1 MSEAAFTSFADWW
14 AGRHIATSAGFFLPY
29 IQPGIA
35 LLDCGCGPGTI
46 TLDFAE
52 VLAPREVIGID
63 VDDRA
68 LDRACKTAEERG
80 ITNVRFEHGD
90 IYALD
95 FANASFDAVWT
106 SSTMQ
111 WLRQPR
117 KAISEIERVLKP
129 GGVYGSRDRATQGD
143 LFGNSNS
150 LLRLSWRL
158 HYRLNARNGLSPLLS
173 TKLRTLLLQAGFKNV
188 VTAGSYENHGTQEGA
203 RFASGL
209 YRSSL
214 ESQSFGGRMVDLGWI
229 TADQRAKL
237 IEAWNAWAEDPRSY
251 YAIARVETL
260 AWKQV
265 NN

>member
-14 AGRHIATSAGFFLPY
+14 AGRHIATSAGFFLPH
-29 IQPGIA
+29 IQPGVA

-106 SSTMQ
+106 SSTIQ

-117 KAISEIERVLKP
+117 KALREIERVLNCK
-129 GGVYGSRDRATQGD
+129 
-143 LFGNSNS
+143 
-150 LLRLSWRL
+150 LL
-158 HYRLNARNGLSPLLS
+158 Y
-173 TKLRTLLLQAGFKNV
+173 
-188 VTAGSYENHGTQEGA
+188 
-203 RFASGL
+203 FA
-209 YRSSL
+209 
-214 ESQSFGGRMVDLGWI
+214 
-229 TADQRAKL
+229 
-237 IEAWNAWAEDPRSY
+237 
-251 YAIARVETL
+251 
-260 AWKQV
+260 
-265 NN
+265 

>member
-1 MSEAAFTSFADWW
+1 
-14 AGRHIATSAGFFLPY
+14 
-29 IQPGIA
+29 
-35 LLDCGCGPGTI
+35 
-46 TLDFAE
+46 E
-52 VLAPREVIGID
+52 VMGID

-237 IEAWNAWAEDPRSY
+237 IEAWNAWAEDVRSY
-251 YAIARVETL
+251 YA
-260 AWKQV
+260 
-265 NN
+265 